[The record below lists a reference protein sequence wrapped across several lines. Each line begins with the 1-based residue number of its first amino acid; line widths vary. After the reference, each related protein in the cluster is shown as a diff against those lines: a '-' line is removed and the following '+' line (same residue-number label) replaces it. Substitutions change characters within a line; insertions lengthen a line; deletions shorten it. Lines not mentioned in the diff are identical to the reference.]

1 MSSID
6 RFGILRGTVDVPT
19 QQADGSVRLEN
30 QPQWRQNLVLHWDM
44 NPCDGHKS
52 FCGIVGLV
60 GGSSRYNS

>member
-6 RFGILRGTVDVPT
+6 RFGIMRGTVDVPT

-44 NPCDGHKS
+44 NPWSVEDANGNLIYKQ
-52 FCGIVGLV
+52 
-60 GGSSRYNS
+60 RYQH